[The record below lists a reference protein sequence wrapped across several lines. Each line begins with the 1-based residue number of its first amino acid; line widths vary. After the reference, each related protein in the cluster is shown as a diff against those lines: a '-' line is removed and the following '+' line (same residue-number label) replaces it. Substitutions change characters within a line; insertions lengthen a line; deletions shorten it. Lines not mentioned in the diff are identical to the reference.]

1 MQRVSVTLRQILD
14 LDVLRR
20 AGVRVVAGAEAL
32 ERPVRWVHI
41 AEIADIAK
49 LINGGELLLTTGM
62 GIERAASAQR
72 RYLAEIAEA
81 GAVGLVV
88 ELGRAFG
95 EIPPAMVQA
104 AAQRGFPLIA
114 LERETRYI
122 EVTEAVHRAIISD
135 QYELLRQAEAISR
148 DFTDLILSGANI
160 RQIIERL
167 AEILGNPV
175 VLADAAQH
183 LVELAGRGAVLG
195 LWEEHARL
203 AHTELERGRVHQAGG
218 GFGVWDAR
226 RGPGV
231 RDAPGAHG
239 VRDAPGG
246 PGVRDAPG
254 GPGVP
259 GAPGGPGVPGA
270 PGGPGVPGAPGGED
284 EPKCMWVGIWL
295 RHEEWGRVH
304 VLETDR
310 KLDEITGLVLDRA
323 GAALGLALL
332 SQKDAAHLAGR
343 AGSALLADVLAGRHG
358 SVAEFLRRARSLG
371 VDLTQG
377 RLVALVVEA
386 TSLAELAR
394 RDALAEEERQRIR
407 LSIADEIRR
416 AARDRQCAALVGLDA
431 DRVLAIIAVTG
442 EGPVPPILDDIVEA
456 AVRRIRAGDASL
468 TVTAGAGREV
478 AASSLQRALEEAGEA
493 LSFGRK
499 AGEAV
504 SSGQKAGEALSFGQK
519 AGEALSL
526 GQKAGERRIVHHF
539 AELGTYQLLVRLAQD
554 PELARFVEA
563 ELSPLLEHD
572 ARSRAKLMPTLR
584 SYLEHAGH
592 KAQTVRALR
601 VQRRTLYAR
610 LARIERI
617 LRRDL
622 DTQDTRTR
630 LTLAIQA
637 LDLLQDRDSSG
648 RVFRKSGWA

>member
-32 ERPVRWVHI
+32 DRPVRWVHI

-81 GAVGLVV
+81 GAAGLVV

-148 DFTDLILSGANI
+148 DFTDLILSGADI

-183 LVELAGRGAVLG
+183 VVELAGRGAVLA

-203 AHTELERGRVHQAGG
+203 AHTEVERGRVHQAGG
-218 GFGVWDAR
+218 G
-226 RGPGV
+226 
-231 RDAPGAHG
+231 
-239 VRDAPGG
+239 
-246 PGVRDAPG
+246 

-259 GAPGGPGVPGA
+259 GSSGR
-270 PGGPGVPGAPGGED
+270 ED

-394 RDALAEEERQRIR
+394 RHALAEEERQRIR

-416 AARDRQCAALVGLDA
+416 AARERQCAALVGLDA

-442 EGPVPPILDDIVEA
+442 HDPVPPILDDIVEA
-456 AVRRIRAGDASL
+456 AARRIRAGDASL
-468 TVTAGAGREV
+468 TVAAGAGREV
-478 AASSLQRALEEAGEA
+478 AASSLQRALEEAVEA

-499 AGEAV
+499 AGEARAWAEGGRPPHRAPLRRAGHLPAAGPAGPGPGAGPV
-504 SSGQKAGEALSFGQK
+504 RRGRAEPAARARRAEPGQAHAHAAQLPRARGAQGADGAGAAGPAADPVRPAGQDRADPRPGPGHPGHQDAPH
-519 AGEALSL
+519 AGDPGPGPAAGQGLRRPRVPQVGLGLSL
-526 GQKAGERRIVHHF
+526 RRT
-539 AELGTYQLLVRLAQD
+539 GTRGRCSV
-554 PELARFVEA
+554 
-563 ELSPLLEHD
+563 
-572 ARSRAKLMPTLR
+572 SRAGPESLFAGLGLR
-584 SYLEHAGH
+584 GRCSVSRAG
-592 KAQTVRALR
+592 R
-601 VQRRTLYAR
+601 
-610 LARIERI
+610 E
-617 LRRDL
+617 
-622 DTQDTRTR
+622 
-630 LTLAIQA
+630 
-637 LDLLQDRDSSG
+637 DR
-648 RVFRKSGWA
+648 

>member
-195 LWEEHARL
+195 LWEDHARL

-239 VRDAPGG
+239 VRD
-246 PGVRDAPG
+246 
-254 GPGVP
+254 
-259 GAPGGPGVPGA
+259 A

-394 RDALAEEERQRIR
+394 RDALAEEERQWIR

-416 AARDRQCAALVGLDA
+416 AAWDRQCAALVGLDA

-478 AASSLQRALEEAGEA
+478 AASSLQRALEEAVEA
-493 LSFGRK
+493 LSFGRN
-499 AGEAV
+499 
-504 SSGQKAGEALSFGQK
+504 
-519 AGEALSL
+519 
-526 GQKAGERRIVHHF
+526 AGERRIVHHF

>member
-1 MQRVSVTLRQILD
+1 VQRVSVTLRQILD

-246 PGVRDAPG
+246 PGV
-254 GPGVP
+254 
-259 GAPGGPGVPGA
+259 
-270 PGGPGVPGAPGGED
+270 PGAPGGED

-407 LSIADEIRR
+407 LIIADQIRR
-416 AARDRQCAALVGLDA
+416 AARGRQCAALVGLDA

-478 AASSLQRALEEAGEA
+478 AASSLQRALEEAVEA

>member
-1 MQRVSVTLRQILD
+1 LIVEAVIIEQQRTYCAFSWQFDSRIVQRVSVTLRQILD

-32 ERPVRWVHI
+32 DRPVRWVHI

-72 RYLAEIAEA
+72 RYLAEIDEA
-81 GAVGLVV
+81 GAAGLVV

-148 DFTDLILSGANI
+148 DFTDLILSGAGI

-183 LVELAGRGAVLG
+183 VVELAGRGAVLA

-203 AHTELERGRVHQAGG
+203 AHNEVERGRVHQA
-218 GFGVWDAR
+218 D
-226 RGPGV
+226 
-231 RDAPGAHG
+231 
-239 VRDAPGG
+239 
-246 PGVRDAPG
+246 
-254 GPGVP
+254 
-259 GAPGGPGVPGA
+259 
-270 PGGPGVPGAPGGED
+270 GED
-284 EPKCMWVGIWL
+284 EPRCMWVGIWL

-332 SQKDAAHLAGR
+332 AQKDAAHLAGR
-343 AGSALLADVLAGRHG
+343 AGSALLVDVLAGRHG
-358 SVAEFLRRARSLG
+358 SVAEFMRRARSLG
-371 VDLTQG
+371 VDLTGG

-394 RDALAEEERQRIR
+394 RNALAEQERQRIR
-407 LSIADEIRR
+407 LGIADEVRR
-416 AARDRQCAALVGLDA
+416 AAVERQCAALVGHDG
-431 DRVLAIIAVTG
+431 DRVLAIIAVNG
-442 EGPVPPILDDIVEA
+442 RDPVPPILDDIVEA
-456 AVRRIRAGDASL
+456 AARRVRAGDASL
-468 TVTAGAGREV
+468 VLAAGAGREV
-478 AASSLQRALEEAGEA
+478 AASSLQRALEEAVEA

-499 AGEAV
+499 AGD
-504 SSGQKAGEALSFGQK
+504 
-519 AGEALSL
+519 
-526 GQKAGERRIVHHF
+526 RRTVHHF

-617 LRRDL
+617 LGRDL

-637 LDLLQDRDSSG
+637 LDLLQDRDSGG
-648 RVFRKSGWA
+648 RVFRQSGWA

>member
-1 MQRVSVTLRQILD
+1 M
-14 LDVLRR
+14 
-20 AGVRVVAGAEAL
+20 
-32 ERPVRWVHI
+32 VH
-41 AEIADIAK
+41 
-49 LINGGELLLTTGM
+49 
-62 GIERAASAQR
+62 
-72 RYLAEIAEA
+72 
-81 GAVGLVV
+81 
-88 ELGRAFG
+88 
-95 EIPPAMVQA
+95 A

-148 DFTDLILSGANI
+148 DFTELILSGADI
-160 RQIIERL
+160 RHIIERL

-183 LVELAGRGAVLG
+183 VVELAGRGAVLA
-195 LWEEHARL
+195 LWEEHTRL
-203 AHTELERGRVHQAGG
+203 AHTEVERGRVHQAGG
-218 GFGVWDAR
+218 RPTG
-226 RGPGV
+226 
-231 RDAPGAHG
+231 
-239 VRDAPGG
+239 GG

-254 GPGVP
+254 GLGVP
-259 GAPGGPGVPGA
+259 VAPGGTGVLRAPGGPGVLRA
-270 PGGPGVPGAPGGED
+270 PGGPEVLRAPAGPEVLRAPGRPEVLGAPAGPGGLEAPGDED

-394 RDALAEEERQRIR
+394 RHALAEEERQRIR

-416 AARDRQCAALVGLDA
+416 AARERQCRALVGLDA

-442 EGPVPPILDDIVEA
+442 HDPVPPILDDIVEA
-456 AVRRIRAGDASL
+456 ATRRIRAGDASL

-478 AASSLQRALEEAGEA
+478 PASSLQRALEEAVEA

-499 AGEAV
+499 AGD
-504 SSGQKAGEALSFGQK
+504 
-519 AGEALSL
+519 
-526 GQKAGERRIVHHF
+526 RRTVHHF

-617 LRRDL
+617 LGRDL
-622 DTQDTRTR
+622 STQDTRTR

-637 LDLLQDRDSSG
+637 LDLLQDRDSGG
-648 RVFRKSGWA
+648 RVFRKPGWA

>member
-1 MQRVSVTLRQILD
+1 VQRVSVTLRQILD

-32 ERPVRWVHI
+32 DRPVRWVHI

-81 GAVGLVV
+81 GAAGLVV

-95 EIPPAMVQA
+95 EIPPAMVHA

-148 DFTDLILSGANI
+148 DFTDLILSGADI

-167 AEILGNPV
+167 AEIPGNPV

-183 LVELAGRGAVLG
+183 VVELAGRGAVLA

-203 AHTELERGRVHQAGG
+203 AHTEVERGRVHRAG
-218 GFGVWDAR
+218 
-226 RGPGV
+226 
-231 RDAPGAHG
+231 
-239 VRDAPGG
+239 GG
-246 PGVRDAPG
+246 PGVRGASGGPGVWESSG

-259 GAPGGPGVPGA
+259 GVPGE
-270 PGGPGVPGAPGGED
+270 ED

-394 RDALAEEERQRIR
+394 RHALAEEERQRIR

-416 AARDRQCAALVGLDA
+416 AARERQCAALVGLDA
-431 DRVLAIIAVTG
+431 DRVLSIIAVTG
-442 EGPVPPILDDIVEA
+442 HDPVPPILDDIVEA
-456 AVRRIRAGDASL
+456 AARRIRAGDASL
-468 TVTAGAGREV
+468 TVAGGAGREV
-478 AASSLQRALEEAGEA
+478 AASSLQRALEEAVEA

-499 AGEAV
+499 AGD
-504 SSGQKAGEALSFGQK
+504 
-519 AGEALSL
+519 
-526 GQKAGERRIVHHF
+526 RRTVHHF

-617 LRRDL
+617 LGRDL

-637 LDLLQDRDSSG
+637 LDLLQDRDSGG

>member
-1 MQRVSVTLRQILD
+1 MSVTLRQILD

-32 ERPVRWVHI
+32 DRAVRWVHI

-62 GIERAASAQR
+62 GIERSASAQR
-72 RYLAEIAEA
+72 RYLAEIATA
-81 GAVGLVV
+81 GAAGLVV
-88 ELGRAFG
+88 ELGRAFS

-122 EVTEAVHRAIISD
+122 EVTEAVHRAIISN

-148 DFTDLILSGANI
+148 DFTDLILSGADI

-183 LVELAGRGAVLG
+183 VVELAGRGAVLA

-203 AHTELERGRVHQAGG
+203 AHNEVERGRVHRAGG
-218 GFGVWDAR
+218 GL
-226 RGPGV
+226 GV
-231 RDAPGAHG
+231 RVAL
-239 VRDAPGG
+239 
-246 PGVRDAPG
+246 G

-259 GAPGGPGVPGA
+259 EAPGE
-270 PGGPGVPGAPGGED
+270 ED

-343 AGSALLADVLAGRHG
+343 AGSALLVDVLGGRHG
-358 SVAEFLRRARSLG
+358 SVAEFMRRARSLG
-371 VDLTQG
+371 VDLTGG

-394 RDALAEEERQRIR
+394 RNALAEQERQRIR
-407 LSIADEIRR
+407 LGIADEVRR
-416 AARDRQCAALVGLDA
+416 AAAERQCAALVGHDG
-431 DRVLAIIAVTG
+431 DRVLAIIAVNG
-442 EGPVPPILDDIVEA
+442 HDPVPILDDIVEA
-456 AVRRIRAGDASL
+456 AARRVRAGDASL
-468 TVTAGAGREV
+468 VLAAGAGREV
-478 AASSLQRALEEAGEA
+478 AASSLQRALEEAVEA

-499 AGEAV
+499 AGD
-504 SSGQKAGEALSFGQK
+504 S
-519 AGEALSL
+519 
-526 GQKAGERRIVHHF
+526 RTVHHF
-539 AELGTYQLLVRLAQD
+539 AKLGTYQLLVRLAQD

-617 LRRDL
+617 LGRDL
-622 DTQDTRTR
+622 GTQDTRTR

-637 LDLLQDRDSSG
+637 LDLLQDRDSGG

>member
-1 MQRVSVTLRQILD
+1 VHGVSVTLRQILD

-20 AGVRVVAGAEAL
+20 SGVRVVAGAEAL
-32 ERPVRWVHI
+32 DRPVRWVHI

-62 GIERAASAQR
+62 GIDRAASAQR
-72 RYLAEIAEA
+72 RYLAGIAEA
-81 GAVGLVV
+81 GAAGLVV

-95 EIPPAMVQA
+95 EIPAAMVQA

-114 LERETRYI
+114 LEREARYV

-135 QYELLRQAEAISR
+135 QYEMLRQAEAISR
-148 DFTDLILSGANI
+148 DFTDLILSGAGI

-183 LVELAGRGAVLG
+183 VVELAGRGAVLAV
-195 LWEEHARL
+195 WEEHARL
-203 AHTELERGRVHQAGG
+203 SHTEVERGRVHQAGG
-218 GFGVWDAR
+218 GPGVGAR
-226 RGPGV
+226 DGPG
-231 RDAPGAHG
+231 
-239 VRDAPGG
+239 
-246 PGVRDAPG
+246 
-254 GPGVP
+254 
-259 GAPGGPGVPGA
+259 
-270 PGGPGVPGAPGGED
+270 

-394 RDALAEEERQRIR
+394 RHALAEEERQRIR
-407 LSIADEIRR
+407 LSIADQIRR
-416 AARDRQCAALVGLDA
+416 AARERQCAALVGLDA
-431 DRVLAIIAVTG
+431 DRVLAIVAVTG
-442 EGPVPPILDDIVEA
+442 HDPVRPILDEIVEA
-456 AVRRIRAGDASL
+456 AARRIRAGDASL
-468 TVTAGAGREV
+468 TVAAGAGREV
-478 AASSLQRALEEAGEA
+478 AASSLQRALEEAVEA

-499 AGEAV
+499 AGD
-504 SSGQKAGEALSFGQK
+504 
-519 AGEALSL
+519 
-526 GQKAGERRIVHHF
+526 RRTVHHF
-539 AELGTYQLLVRLAQD
+539 AELGTYQLLVRLVQD

-610 LARIERI
+610 LARIEAI
-617 LRRDL
+617 LGRDL
-622 DTQDTRTR
+622 GTQDTRTR

-637 LDLLQDRDSSG
+637 LDLLQDRDSGG
-648 RVFRKSGWA
+648 RVFRKSGWT

>member
-104 AAQRGFPLIA
+104 AAQRGFPLVA

-239 VRDAPGG
+239 VRD
-246 PGVRDAPG
+246 
-254 GPGVP
+254 
-259 GAPGGPGVPGA
+259 APGGPGVPGA

-478 AASSLQRALEEAGEA
+478 AASSLQRALEEAVEA
-493 LSFGRK
+493 LSFGRN
-499 AGEAV
+499 
-504 SSGQKAGEALSFGQK
+504 
-519 AGEALSL
+519 
-526 GQKAGERRIVHHF
+526 AGERRIVHHF

>member
-1 MQRVSVTLRQILD
+1 VQRVSVTLRQILD

-239 VRDAPGG
+239 VRGAPGG
-246 PGVRDAPG
+246 PGVRD
-254 GPGVP
+254 
-259 GAPGGPGVPGA
+259 APGGPGVPGA

-478 AASSLQRALEEAGEA
+478 AASSLQRALEEAVEA

>member
-1 MQRVSVTLRQILD
+1 MSVTLRQILD

-20 AGVRVVAGAEAL
+20 AGVRVVAGADAL
-32 ERPVRWVHI
+32 DRPVRWVHI

-81 GAVGLVV
+81 GAAGLVV

-148 DFTDLILSGANI
+148 DFTDLILSGADI
-160 RQIIERL
+160 RRIIERL

-183 LVELAGRGAVLG
+183 VVELAGRGAVLA

-203 AHTELERGRVHQAGG
+203 AHTEVERGRVHQAGG
-218 GFGVWDAR
+218 GSGVWDAR
-226 RGPGV
+226 RTRGV
-231 RDAPGAHG
+231 W
-239 VRDAPGG
+239 
-246 PGVRDAPG
+246 DAPG

-259 GAPGGPGVPGA
+259 GDL
-270 PGGPGVPGAPGGED
+270 GGED
-284 EPKCMWVGIWL
+284 QAKCMWVGIWL

-332 SQKDAAHLAGR
+332 AQKDAAHLAGR
-343 AGSALLADVLAGRHG
+343 AGSALLVDVLAGRHG
-358 SVAEFLRRARSLG
+358 SVAEFMRRARSLG
-371 VDLTQG
+371 VDLTGG

-394 RDALAEEERQRIR
+394 RNALAEQERQRIR
-407 LSIADEIRR
+407 LGIADEVRR
-416 AARDRQCAALVGLDA
+416 AAAERQCAALVGHDG
-431 DRVLAIIAVTG
+431 DRVLAIIAVNG
-442 EGPVPPILDDIVEA
+442 HDPVPPILDDIVEA
-456 AVRRIRAGDASL
+456 AARRVRAGDASL
-468 TVTAGAGREV
+468 VLAAGAGREV
-478 AASSLQRALEEAGEA
+478 AASSLQRALEEAVEA

-499 AGEAV
+499 AGDN
-504 SSGQKAGEALSFGQK
+504 
-519 AGEALSL
+519 
-526 GQKAGERRIVHHF
+526 RTIHHF

-592 KAQTVRALR
+592 KAQAVRALR

-617 LRRDL
+617 LGRDL

-637 LDLLQDRDSSG
+637 LDLLQDRDSGG